1 MKQVLNDLL
10 TVAKWFFADII
21 PQIYNA
27 SLGAIGELLDAFG
40 YVRAIII
47 GIFGA
52 LAAILAW
59 IWKRLN
65 R

>member
-1 MKQVLNDLL
+1 MKDVLNNL
-10 TVAKWFFADII
+10 TIFFTGIIKWI
-21 PQIYNA
+21 PITANA
-27 SLGAIGELLDAFG
+27 ALGAIGKFFDAFG

-59 IWKRLN
+59 IWRRLN